1 MPTIGHAHKPSVK
14 GSVLLSLHKGSLWLV
29 VKNQTRGHCDSALS
43 YHQSKKENKRGEKD
57 ICVVRCR
64 NAIAN
69 SYWHTVWVGARE
81 TAPTHVG
88 FQNHRC
94 GCRWGRWFRFLSR
107 EDKWEQE
114 SLSRDIK
121 NIYST
126 IIFKCPV
133 WATYWFNYWG
143 SESEQNKFSDIQEI
157 KKCLGNEVWYTLKRI
172 KYKLRSSYL
181 THKLTLEMRA

>member
-69 SYWHTVWVGARE
+69 SYWHTVCVGARE

-94 GCRWGRWFRFLSR
+94 GVAGSGSFP
-107 EDKWEQE
+107 EKTNEN
-114 SLSRDIK
+114 K
-121 NIYST
+121 N
-126 IIFKCPV
+126 
-133 WATYWFNYWG
+133 
-143 SESEQNKFSDIQEI
+143 
-157 KKCLGNEVWYTLKRI
+157 L
-172 KYKLRSSYL
+172 
-181 THKLTLEMRA
+181 

>member
-69 SYWHTVWVGARE
+69 SYWHTVCVGARE

-107 EDKWEQE
+107 EDK
-114 SLSRDIK
+114 
-121 NIYST
+121 
-126 IIFKCPV
+126 
-133 WATYWFNYWG
+133 
-143 SESEQNKFSDIQEI
+143 
-157 KKCLGNEVWYTLKRI
+157 
-172 KYKLRSSYL
+172 
-181 THKLTLEMRA
+181 